1 MSDAKMYRGNDLDL
15 TVASGSGGNVVA
27 TVNCAVSDKL
37 GGGIGVFENCN
48 IPWTVTYDE
57 IICGIEGVMEIH
69 TAEGIHEV
77 GPGDIMWLPAGTE
90 MAYVATAPAKFF
102 FAVAPVTASK
112 AGSSTVQH
120 TPVPPKPKS

>member
-1 MSDAKMYRGNDLDL
+1 MSDAKMYRGDDLDL
-15 TVASGSGGNVVA
+15 TVEDGSGGNVVA

-57 IICGIEGVMEIH
+57 ILYGIEGVMEIH
-69 TAEGIHEV
+69 TDEGIHEV

-90 MAYVATAPAKFF
+90 MAYVAKEPAKFF
-102 FAVAPVTASK
+102 FAVVPVTKSK
-112 AGSSTVQH
+112 AGSSTVEH
-120 TPVPPKPKS
+120 TPVPPRPRS

>member
-1 MSDAKMYRGNDLDL
+1 MSKAMMFRGNDLDL
-15 TVASGSGGNVVA
+15 TVKDGKGGNVVA

-48 IPWTVTYDE
+48 IPWTVTYYE
-57 IICGIEGVMEIH
+57 ILYGIEGVMEIH

-77 GPGDIMWLPAGTE
+77 GPGDMMWLPAGTE
-90 MAYVATAPAKFF
+90 IAYVATKPAKFF

-112 AGSSTVQH
+112 AGSSTVAH
-120 TPVPPKPKS
+120 TPVPPRKKG